1 MKYILLSSTLF
12 LSACI
17 GNNTRP
23 IEFSGLRPNM
33 EIIQPARPQPL
44 NLKNVSVELI
54 DRETILKMA
63 SDPNFRNQVGMTLE
77 DFENIQDNLIDILR
91 YVEIQKAIIEYYERV
106 TRLLA
111 E

>member
-1 MKYILLSSTLF
+1 MKFIMLVSVILLA
-12 LSACI
+12 ACTPS
-17 GNNTRP
+17 TRP

-44 NLKNVSVELI
+44 NLKPISVELL
-54 DRETILKMA
+54 DRQTILKMA
-63 SDPNFRNQVGMTLE
+63 SDPDFREQVGMSLDDYE
-77 DFENIQDNLIDILR
+77 KIQDNLIDILR
-91 YVEIQKAIIEYYERV
+91 YIEIQKAIIEYYEKV